1 MNENLDESISRI
13 KTILICEL
21 FYNYCKEADAL
32 LDYDNLSGQ
41 AMIYYGTYFY
51 KQKMIDKYGPSFMS
65 HFQEIIDSMET
76 KTMIK
81 EFLNNYFKKY
91 ENLKSEDNL

>member
-1 MNENLDESISRI
+1 
-13 KTILICEL
+13 
-21 FYNYCKEADAL
+21 
-32 LDYDNLSGQ
+32 
-41 AMIYYGTYFY
+41 
-51 KQKMIDKYGPSFMS
+51 MS